1 MLEEP
6 PVNTYAILTTRSI
19 NLVIPTIRSRCQT
32 FTLRSNIA
40 PLSMIASK
48 YNLTN
53 EQISLIKNVY
63 YSYDELNHDL
73 ESESFFELYDLAHS
87 IVNNNGDLQVIKDIH
102 DEFKKMDYKQISAL
116 LKFLEHMCHG
126 NQVILKIM
134 ENIKVNPIKTLMF
147 NQIMEQ
153 FGKE

>member
-6 PVNTYAILTTRSI
+6 PVNTYAILTTRSV

-32 FTLRSNIA
+32 FTLRSNLSPLDVIA
-40 PLSMIASK
+40 TK

-53 EQISLIKNVY
+53 EQTSLIKNVY

-73 ESESFFELYDLAHS
+73 ESESFFELYKLASS
-87 IVNNNGDLQVIKDIH
+87 IVNNNHDLQVIKGIH

-116 LKFLEHMCHG
+116 LKFLDYMNHG

-147 NQIMEQ
+147 NQIIEL